1 MVIRERLEQI
11 QCSAECNESNMAG
24 SGKVEVS
31 FVDNYAILSMKNGEN
46 RLNLEF
52 FKEFYA
58 ALDEIERYL

>member
-1 MVIRERLEQI
+1 
-11 QCSAECNESNMAG
+11 MAG

-31 FVDNYAILSMKNGEN
+31 FLDNYAILSMKNGEN